1 MLALHERK
9 LHGVASHTSGAGSSF
24 GGVGSDGEAGGDAEG
39 EEGAAAG
46 AAVAESGAG
55 AGAGA
60 GSTLGCAIDLD
71 GESGAFHM
79 RSSRPA
85 EGAPPNGNSA
95 EHPGVPPAS
104 GVPAASGGAAPPAE
118 GEPSGGTER
127 SPTQLVVDGWR
138 REWRRHGGGGEA
150 EGAELEE
157 RFRQQCLRKEI
168 GGKVM
173 LGVG

>member
-24 GGVGSDGEAGGDAEG
+24 GGVGSDGEAGAEAEG

-46 AAVAESGAG
+46 AAVPESGVG

-95 EHPGVPPAS
+95 AEHPGVPPAS
-104 GVPAASGGAAPPAE
+104 GVPAASGGAAPSTE
-118 GEPSGGTER
+118 GEPSGGVER

-168 GGKVM
+168 GGKV
-173 LGVG
+173 